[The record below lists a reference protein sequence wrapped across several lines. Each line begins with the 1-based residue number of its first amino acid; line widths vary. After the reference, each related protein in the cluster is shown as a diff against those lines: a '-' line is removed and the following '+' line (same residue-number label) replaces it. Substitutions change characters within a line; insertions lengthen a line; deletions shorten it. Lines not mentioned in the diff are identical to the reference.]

1 MVTSS
6 VQRACEKH
14 GGAQMLVVGQ
24 VQVQVQVQ
32 EILIIS
38 FWAMG
43 VAIQLT
49 Q

>member
-1 MVTSS
+1 
-6 VQRACEKH
+6 
-14 GGAQMLVVGQ
+14 MLVVGQ